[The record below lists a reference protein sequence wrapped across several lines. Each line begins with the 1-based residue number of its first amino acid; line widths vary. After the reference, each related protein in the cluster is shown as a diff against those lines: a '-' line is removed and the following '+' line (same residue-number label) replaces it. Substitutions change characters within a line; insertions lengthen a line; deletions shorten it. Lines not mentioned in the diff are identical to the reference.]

1 MEGDRDGEGRVVAE
15 CGAAPRLALLN
26 AERGGDTGSDAGAGG
41 YRIRIAAIGRSGFR
55 PLDFDS
61 TTPKEEQ
68 MITRRLAYSGEIDP
82 AQTAAASALDPV
94 AREDAVAVAG
104 VSKSFGS
111 VTAVNNVSFTVGR
124 GEVFGLVGPNG
135 AGKTT
140 LIRMI
145 MNIFNPD
152 EGGIRVM
159 GKALAPQDKARIGYL
174 PEERG
179 VYTKQ
184 KARFVLEYF
193 AQLKGLSR
201 AEARS
206 NAEAWLKKLD
216 LWEVRD
222 RQIQELSK
230 GNQQKVQLVSA
241 LIADPEIV
249 ILDEPLSGLDPVNA
263 RLLVSV
269 IRELAAEGKAVLFS
283 SHQMN
288 VVESLCQRVL
298 MIHRGKAVLYGEL
311 DRIRRDYSDN
321 AVLVQTD
328 AALEDCHFVLKTLP
342 HEQGRKVYLR
352 QEAHP
357 EDLLSWL
364 IHRGSGVKFFEQ
376 APVKLEEIYVNIVE
390 GNQ

>member
-1 MEGDRDGEGRVVAE
+1 MTSQRPAHSEAPQPSPNALAIAPERAPDREIDTVSRDG
-15 CGAAPRLALLN
+15 
-26 AERGGDTGSDAGAGG
+26 
-41 YRIRIAAIGRSGFR
+41 AITVS
-55 PLDFDS
+55 
-61 TTPKEEQ
+61 
-68 MITRRLAYSGEIDP
+68 
-82 AQTAAASALDPV
+82 
-94 AREDAVAVAG
+94 G

-145 MNIFNPD
+145 MNIFLPD
-152 EGGIRVM
+152 EGGIRIF
-159 GKALAPQDKARIGYL
+159 GKAFAPQDKDRIGYL

-184 KARFVLEYF
+184 KTQLVLEYF

-206 NAEAWLKKLD
+206 SAEAWLKKLE
-216 LWEVRD
+216 LWDVRD
-222 RQIQELSK
+222 KQIQELSK
-230 GNQQKVQLVSA
+230 GNQQKVQLISA
-241 LIADPEIV
+241 VIANPDIV
-249 ILDEPLSGLDPVNA
+249 ILDEPFSGLDPVNA

-269 IRELAAEGKAVLFS
+269 VRELAAEGKAVLFS

-288 VVESLCQRVL
+288 LVESLCQRLL
-298 MIHRGKAVLYGEL
+298 MIHRGKAVLYGDL
-311 DRIRRDYSDN
+311 DQIRRDYSDN
-321 AVLVQTD
+321 AALVQTD
-328 AALEDCHFVLKTLP
+328 AALDDCHFILKSLP
-342 HEQGRKVYLR
+342 HEQGHKVYLR
-352 QEAHP
+352 GDARP

-364 IHRGSGVKFFEQ
+364 VHRGSSVRFFEQ
-376 APVKLEEIYVNIVE
+376 APVKLEDIYVKIVE

>member
-1 MEGDRDGEGRVVAE
+1 VITG
-15 CGAAPRLALLN
+15 RLAH
-26 AERGGDTGSDAGAGG
+26 
-41 YRIRIAAIGRSGFR
+41 
-55 PLDFDS
+55 
-61 TTPKEEQ
+61 
-68 MITRRLAYSGEIDP
+68 IDP
-82 AQTAAASALDPV
+82 GHPTTASALDPV
-94 AREDAVAVAG
+94 AHEDAIVVAG

-111 VTAVNNVSFTVGR
+111 TTAVDKVSFTVGK

-145 MNIFNPD
+145 MNIFRPD
-152 EGGIRVM
+152 EGGIRVF
-159 GKALAPQDKARIGYL
+159 GKALAPEDKDRIGYL

-193 AQLKGLSR
+193 AQLKSLSR
-201 AEARS
+201 ANARS

-230 GNQQKVQLVSA
+230 GNQQKVQLISA
-241 LIADPEIV
+241 VIADPEIV
-249 ILDEPLSGLDPVNA
+249 ILDEPLSGLDPVNV
-263 RLLVSV
+263 RVLMSV
-269 IRELAAEGKAVLFS
+269 IRELAADGKAVLFS

-288 VVESLCQRVL
+288 LVESLCQRVL
-298 MIHRGKAVLYGEL
+298 MIHRGKAMLYGEL

-321 AVLVQTD
+321 AVLVQTEASLD
-328 AALEDCHFVLKTLP
+328 DCPFVLKALP
-342 HEQGRKVYLR
+342 DEQGRKVYLR
-352 QEAHP
+352 QESHP

-364 IHRGSGVKFFEQ
+364 IHRGFGVKFFEQ
-376 APVKLEEIYVNIVE
+376 LPVKLEEIFIKIVE

>member
-1 MEGDRDGEGRVVAE
+1 V
-15 CGAAPRLALLN
+15 
-26 AERGGDTGSDAGAGG
+26 
-41 YRIRIAAIGRSGFR
+41 
-55 PLDFDS
+55 
-61 TTPKEEQ
+61 
-68 MITRRLAYSGEIDP
+68 ITRRLAYSGEIDP

-94 AREDAVAVAG
+94 AREDAIAVAG

-124 GEVFGLVGPNG
+124 GEIFGLVGPNG

-230 GNQQKVQLVSA
+230 GNQQKVQLISA

-321 AVLVQTD
+321 AALVQTD
-328 AALEDCHFVLKTLP
+328 AALEGCHFVLKTLP

-376 APVKLEEIYVNIVE
+376 APVKLEEIYVKIVE
-390 GNQ
+390 GNL

>member
-1 MEGDRDGEGRVVAE
+1 VI
-15 CGAAPRLALLN
+15 
-26 AERGGDTGSDAGAGG
+26 TG
-41 YRIRIAAIGRSGFR
+41 
-55 PLDFDS
+55 
-61 TTPKEEQ
+61 
-68 MITRRLAYSGEIDP
+68 RLAYIDP
-82 AQTAAASALDPV
+82 AHPTKASALDPV
-94 AREDAVAVAG
+94 AREDAIVVAG

-111 VTAVNNVSFTVGR
+111 TTAVDNVSFTVGK

-145 MNIFNPD
+145 MNIFRPD
-152 EGGIRVM
+152 EGGIRVF
-159 GKALAPQDKARIGYL
+159 GKALAPEHKDRIGYL

-201 AEARS
+201 ANARS

-230 GNQQKVQLVSA
+230 GNQQKVQLISA
-241 LIADPEIV
+241 VIADPEIV

-263 RLLVSV
+263 RLLMSV
-269 IRELAAEGKAVLFS
+269 IRELAADGKAVLFS

-288 VVESLCQRVL
+288 LVESLCQRVL
-298 MIHRGKAVLYGEL
+298 MIHRGKAMLYGEL

-321 AVLVQTD
+321 AVLVQTEASLD
-328 AALEDCHFVLKTLP
+328 DCPFVLKTLP

-352 QEAHP
+352 QESHP

-364 IHRGSGVKFFEQ
+364 IHRGFGVKFFEQ
-376 APVKLEEIYVNIVE
+376 LPVKLEEIFIKIVE

>member
-1 MEGDRDGEGRVVAE
+1 VITGR
-15 CGAAPRLALLN
+15 L
-26 AERGGDTGSDAGAGG
+26 TH
-41 YRIRIAAIGRSGFR
+41 
-55 PLDFDS
+55 
-61 TTPKEEQ
+61 
-68 MITRRLAYSGEIDP
+68 IDP
-82 AQTAAASALDPV
+82 AHPATASALDPV
-94 AREDAVAVAG
+94 AHGGAIVVAG

-111 VTAVNNVSFTVGR
+111 TIAVENVSFTVSK

-145 MNIFNPD
+145 MNIFRPD
-152 EGGIRVM
+152 EGGIRVF
-159 GKALAPQDKARIGYL
+159 GKALAPEDKDRIGYL

-206 NAEAWLKKLD
+206 NTERWLKKLD

-230 GNQQKVQLVSA
+230 GNQQKVQLISA
-241 LIADPEIV
+241 VIADPEIV
-249 ILDEPLSGLDPVNA
+249 ILDEPLSGLDPVNV
-263 RLLVSV
+263 RVLMSV
-269 IRELAAEGKAVLFS
+269 IRELAADGKAVLFS

-288 VVESLCQRVL
+288 LVEILCQRVL
-298 MIHRGKAVLYGEL
+298 MIHRGKAMLYGDL

-321 AVLVQTD
+321 AVLVQTG
-328 AALEDCHFVLKTLP
+328 AALDDCPFVLKTLS

-352 QEAHP
+352 HESHP

-376 APVKLEEIYVNIVE
+376 LPVKLEEIFIKIVE
-390 GNQ
+390 GNR

>member
-1 MEGDRDGEGRVVAE
+1 
-15 CGAAPRLALLN
+15 
-26 AERGGDTGSDAGAGG
+26 
-41 YRIRIAAIGRSGFR
+41 
-55 PLDFDS
+55 
-61 TTPKEEQ
+61 
-68 MITRRLAYSGEIDP
+68 MITRRLAHSSEPDP
-82 AQTAAASALDPV
+82 AENAAASELASASELAPIGQPV
-94 AREDAVAVAG
+94 GQEDAITVSG

-111 VTAVNNVSFTVGR
+111 APAVNDVSFNVRR

-145 MNIFNPD
+145 MNIFLPD
-152 EGGIRVM
+152 SGVIRVL
-159 GKALAPQDKARIGYL
+159 GKALAPQEKDRIGYL

-201 AEARS
+201 ADARS
-206 NAEAWLKKLD
+206 NAERWLKKLE
-216 LWEVRD
+216 LWESRD

-230 GNQQKVQLVSA
+230 GNQQKVQLISA
-241 LIADPEIV
+241 VVADPEIV

-263 RLLVSV
+263 RVLMSV
-269 IRELAAEGKAVLFS
+269 IRELAAEGKTVLFS

-311 DRIRRDYSDN
+311 DRIRREYSDN

-328 AALEDCHFVLKTLP
+328 TALDDCHFVTRTSP
-342 HEQGRKVYLR
+342 HEHGLKVYLR
-352 QEAHP
+352 REAHP

-364 IHRGSGVKFFEQ
+364 LHRGSSVKFFEQ
-376 APVKLEEIYVNIVE
+376 TPVKLEEIYVKIVE
-390 GNQ
+390 ETNDLAEKDPDRDAL

>member
-1 MEGDRDGEGRVVAE
+1 
-15 CGAAPRLALLN
+15 
-26 AERGGDTGSDAGAGG
+26 
-41 YRIRIAAIGRSGFR
+41 
-55 PLDFDS
+55 
-61 TTPKEEQ
+61 
-68 MITRRLAYSGEIDP
+68 MITRRHSYSGEIDP
-82 AQTAAASALDPV
+82 AQAAAIAVDPV
-94 AREDAVAVAG
+94 AREEAIAVAG

-111 VTAVNNVSFTVGR
+111 VTAVDNVSFSVGK
-124 GEVFGLVGPNG
+124 GEIFGLVGPNG

-145 MNIFNPD
+145 MNIFRPD
-152 EGGIRVM
+152 EGGIRVL
-159 GKALAPQDKARIGYL
+159 GKFLAPQDKDRIGYL

-184 KARFVLEYF
+184 KAQFVLEYF

-201 AEARS
+201 SEARL
-206 NAEAWLKKLD
+206 NAERWLKKLE

-230 GNQQKVQLVSA
+230 GAQQKVQLISA
-241 LIADPEIV
+241 VIADPEIV

-263 RLLVSV
+263 RLLMSV
-269 IRELAAEGKAVLFS
+269 IRELASEGKAVLFS

-298 MIHRGKAVLYGEL
+298 MVHRGKTVLYGEL
-311 DRIRRDYSDN
+311 DRIRRDHSDN
-321 AVLVQTD
+321 AVLVETD
-328 AALEDCHFVLKTLP
+328 AALDDCYFVLKTLL

-352 QEAHP
+352 REAHP

-364 IHRGSGVKFFEQ
+364 LHRGSSVRFFEQ
-376 APVKLEEIYVNIVE
+376 APVKLEEIYVKIVE
-390 GNQ
+390 GNL

>member
-1 MEGDRDGEGRVVAE
+1 V
-15 CGAAPRLALLN
+15 
-26 AERGGDTGSDAGAGG
+26 
-41 YRIRIAAIGRSGFR
+41 
-55 PLDFDS
+55 
-61 TTPKEEQ
+61 
-68 MITRRLAYSGEIDP
+68 ITRRLAYSGDIDP

-94 AREDAVAVAG
+94 AREDAIAVTD

-111 VTAVNNVSFTVGR
+111 VTAVNKVSFTVGR

-145 MNIFNPD
+145 MNIFRPD
-152 EGGIRVM
+152 EGAIRVM
-159 GKALAPQDKARIGYL
+159 GKAISPQEKDRIGYL

-184 KARFVLEYF
+184 KAGFVLEYF

-206 NAEAWLKKLD
+206 NAEAWLKKME

-230 GNQQKVQLVSA
+230 GNQQKVQLISA
-241 LIADPEIV
+241 VIADPEIV
-249 ILDEPLSGLDPVNA
+249 ILDEPLSGLDPLNA
-263 RLLVSV
+263 RLLMSV

-288 VVESLCQRVL
+288 MVESLCQRAL
-298 MIHRGKAVLYGEL
+298 MIHRGKTVLYGEL

-321 AVLVQTD
+321 AVLVRTD
-328 AALEDCHFVLKTLP
+328 AALDDCHFVLKTLP
-342 HEQGRKVYLR
+342 HDQGRKAYLR

-364 IHRGSGVKFFEQ
+364 LHRGSSVKFFEQ
-376 APVKLEEIYVNIVE
+376 APVKLEEIYVKIVE
-390 GNQ
+390 GNE

>member
-1 MEGDRDGEGRVVAE
+1 MITQ
-15 CGAAPRLALLN
+15 RLAH
-26 AERGGDTGSDAGAGG
+26 SDE
-41 YRIRIAAIGRSGFR
+41 IG
-55 PLDFDS
+55 
-61 TTPKEEQ
+61 
-68 MITRRLAYSGEIDP
+68 P
-82 AQTAAASALDPV
+82 AQGAAASSLDPV
-94 AREDAVAVAG
+94 VREEAIAVAD
-104 VSKSFGS
+104 VSKSFGP
-111 VTAVNNVSFTVGR
+111 VAAVRNISFTVGR

-145 MNIFNPD
+145 MNIFRPD
-152 EGGIRVM
+152 DGSIHVL
-159 GKALAPQDKARIGYL
+159 GKALAPKDKDRIGYL

-184 KARFVLEYF
+184 KVQFVLEYF

-201 AEARS
+201 AQARS
-206 NAEAWLKKLD
+206 NAERWLKKLE
-216 LWEVRD
+216 LWEVRE

-230 GNQQKVQLVSA
+230 GNQQKVQLIAAV
-241 LIADPEIV
+241 IADPEIV
-249 ILDEPLSGLDPVNA
+249 ILDEPFSGLDPVNA
-263 RLLVSV
+263 RLLISIV
-269 IRELAAEGKAVLFS
+269 RELAAEGKAVLFS

-288 VVESLCQRVL
+288 LVESLCQRVL
-298 MIHRGKAVLYGEL
+298 MIDQGKAVLYGEL

-328 AALEDCHFVLKTLP
+328 AALDDCPFVLKTLP

-352 QEAHP
+352 QEARP

-364 IHRGSGVKFFEQ
+364 VGYGSSIKFFEQ
-376 APVKLEEIYVNIVE
+376 APVKLEEIYVKIVE

>member
-1 MEGDRDGEGRVVAE
+1 M
-15 CGAAPRLALLN
+15 
-26 AERGGDTGSDAGAGG
+26 
-41 YRIRIAAIGRSGFR
+41 
-55 PLDFDS
+55 
-61 TTPKEEQ
+61 
-68 MITRRLAYSGEIDP
+68 TRRLAYSGEIDP
-82 AQTAAASALDPV
+82 AQAVAASSLAPV
-94 AREDAVAVAG
+94 AREDAITVSG

-111 VTAVNNVSFTVGR
+111 APAVKNVSFAVGR

-145 MNIFNPD
+145 MNIFRPD
-152 EGGIRVM
+152 EGAIRVF
-159 GKALAPQDKARIGYL
+159 GKALAPQDKDRIGYL

-193 AQLKGLSR
+193 AQLKGISR
-201 AEARS
+201 AEARGA
-206 NAEAWLKKLD
+206 AERWLKKLE

-230 GNQQKVQLVSA
+230 GNQQKVQLISA
-241 LIADPEIV
+241 VIADPAIV
-249 ILDEPLSGLDPVNA
+249 ILDEPFSGLDPVNA
-263 RLLVSV
+263 RLLASV
-269 IRELAAEGKAVLFS
+269 VRELAAEGKAVLFS

-288 VVESLCQRVL
+288 LVESLCQRVL
-298 MIHRGKAVLYGEL
+298 MIDRGKAVLYGEL

-321 AVLVQTD
+321 AVLLQTD
-328 AALEDCHFVLKTLP
+328 ASLDDCPFVLKALP

-352 QEAHP
+352 QESHP

-364 IHRGSGVKFFEQ
+364 IHRGFGVKYFEQ
-376 APVKLEEIYVNIVE
+376 LPVKLEEIYVKIVE

>member
-1 MEGDRDGEGRVVAE
+1 V
-15 CGAAPRLALLN
+15 
-26 AERGGDTGSDAGAGG
+26 
-41 YRIRIAAIGRSGFR
+41 
-55 PLDFDS
+55 
-61 TTPKEEQ
+61 
-68 MITRRLAYSGEIDP
+68 ITRRLAYSGEVDP
-82 AQTAAASALDPV
+82 AQAAATTALDPV
-94 AREDAVAVAG
+94 AREDAIAVAG

-124 GEVFGLVGPNG
+124 GEVFGLVGTNG

-145 MNIFNPD
+145 MNIFRPD
-152 EGGIRVM
+152 EGGIRVL
-159 GKALAPQDKARIGYL
+159 GKALAPQDKDRIGYL

-179 VYTKQ
+179 LYTKQ

-206 NAEAWLKKLD
+206 NAEEWLKKLE
-216 LWEVRD
+216 LWEDRD

-230 GNQQKVQLVSA
+230 GNQQKVQLISA
-241 LIADPEIV
+241 VIADPEIV

-263 RLLVSV
+263 RLLMSV

-288 VVESLCQRVL
+288 IVESLCQRAL

-328 AALEDCHFVLKTLP
+328 AALDDCHFVLKTLP
-342 HEQGRKVYLR
+342 HEQGRKAYLR
-352 QEAHP
+352 QAAHP

-364 IHRGSGVKFFEQ
+364 LRRGSSVKFFEQ
-376 APVKLEEIYVNIVE
+376 APVRLEEIYVKIVE
-390 GNQ
+390 ENQ

>member
-1 MEGDRDGEGRVVAE
+1 MSTRE
-15 CGAAPRLALLN
+15 LA
-26 AERGGDTGSDAGAGG
+26 
-41 YRIRIAAIGRSGFR
+41 F
-55 PLDFDS
+55 
-61 TTPKEEQ
+61 
-68 MITRRLAYSGEIDP
+68 SGEIDR
-82 AQTAAASALDPV
+82 AQTRAVSALDPV
-94 AREDAVAVAG
+94 AQEDAIVVAG

-111 VTAVNNVSFTVGR
+111 TTAVDNVSFTVGK

-145 MNIFNPD
+145 MNIFRPD
-152 EGGIRVM
+152 EGGIRVF
-159 GKALAPQDKARIGYL
+159 GKALDADDKDRIGYL
-174 PEERG
+174 PEDRG

-206 NAEAWLKKLD
+206 NTERWLKKLD

-230 GNQQKVQLVSA
+230 GNQQKVQLISA
-241 LIADPEIV
+241 VIADPEIV
-249 ILDEPLSGLDPVNA
+249 ILDEPTSGLDPVNA
-263 RLLVSV
+263 RLLMSV

-288 VVESLCQRVL
+288 VVESLCRRAL
-298 MIHRGKAVLYGEL
+298 MINHGKAVLYGEL

-321 AVLVQTD
+321 AVLVQTE
-328 AALEDCHFVLKTLP
+328 AALDDCPFVLKTLH

-352 QEAHP
+352 RESHP

-376 APVKLEEIYVNIVE
+376 LPVKLEEIFIKIVE

>member
-1 MEGDRDGEGRVVAE
+1 V
-15 CGAAPRLALLN
+15 
-26 AERGGDTGSDAGAGG
+26 
-41 YRIRIAAIGRSGFR
+41 
-55 PLDFDS
+55 
-61 TTPKEEQ
+61 
-68 MITRRLAYSGEIDP
+68 ITRRHAYSDESDP
-82 AQTAAASALDPV
+82 AQTAAAIAPDPV
-94 AREDAVAVAG
+94 AREDAIVVSD

-111 VTAVNNVSFTVGR
+111 VTAVDKVSFTVGR

-145 MNIFNPD
+145 MNIFRPD
-152 EGGIRVM
+152 EGGIRIL
-159 GKALAPQDKARIGYL
+159 GNALTPQEKDRIGYL

-206 NAEAWLKKLD
+206 NAEAWLKKME
-216 LWEVRD
+216 LWESSD

-230 GNQQKVQLVSA
+230 GNQQKDQLISA
-241 LIADPEIV
+241 VIADPEIV
-249 ILDEPLSGLDPVNA
+249 ILDEPLSGLDPINA
-263 RLLVSV
+263 RLLMSV
-269 IRELAAEGKAVLFS
+269 VRELAAQGKAVLFS

-288 VVESLCQRVL
+288 VVESLCQRAL
-298 MIHRGKAVLYGEL
+298 MIHRGKAVLYGKL
-311 DRIRRDYSDN
+311 DQIRRDHSDN
-321 AVLVQTD
+321 AALVQTD
-328 AALEDCHFVLKTLP
+328 AAMDNCHFVLKTLP

-352 QEAHP
+352 KEAHP

-364 IHRGSGVKFFEQ
+364 LHRGFRVRFFEQ
-376 APVKLEEIYVNIVE
+376 APVKLEEIYIKIVE